1 MLLAHFSACGK
12 GSKVDSSLPVA
23 MYVNRSLVLS
33 RLWLQAQKRSYRVKP
48 KYYREVAQ
56 TYAKFRRDVSALRKE
71 FYEEWLKQNTMAQT
85 EFRAK
90 AEEEAHQREM
100 QEARAM
106 DEARKELQ
114 RMAKE
119 R

>member
-1 MLLAHFSACGK
+1 MATC
-12 GSKVDSSLPVA
+12 
-23 MYVNRSLVLS
+23 VNRGLALP
-33 RLWLQAQKRSYRVKP
+33 RLWLQAQKRSYRIKP

-56 TYAKFRRDVSALRKE
+56 AYAKFRRDVSVLRKE
-71 FYEEWLKQNTMAQT
+71 FYEEWLKQNTTAQT

-90 AEEEAHQREM
+90 AEEEAHQREL

-106 DEARKELQ
+106 EEARKELQ